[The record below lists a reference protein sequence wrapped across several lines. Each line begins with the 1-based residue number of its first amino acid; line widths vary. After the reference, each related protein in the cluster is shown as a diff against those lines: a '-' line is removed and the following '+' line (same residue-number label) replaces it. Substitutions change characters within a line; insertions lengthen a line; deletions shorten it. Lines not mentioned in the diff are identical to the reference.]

1 MCDLTQS
8 IDIIDRL
15 LSVLGDRKNF
25 QKIYSEALGGSVSGD
40 ISMIRSD
47 LFNKP
52 NYLGALLFEDTASV
66 LLLLQQTGLVHYEN
80 LTGTLSE
87 REQLQETEL
96 WSPGY
101 NDKGLHHKV
110 SRLYKQPPCRLHED
124 TVSHMPQRGCRC
136 RLGRRMPHRKICVRL
151 EQPVAYSKGTTAVI
165 HSTHVSDSGF
175 SLNIFCTCLDIR
187 ERSCNFT

>member
-66 LLLLQQTGLVHYEN
+66 LLLLQQTGLVHYQN

-87 REQLQETEL
+87 REQLHAAHQTVV
-96 WSPGY
+96 PCTAY
-101 NDKGLHHKV
+101 NLCSGKAVDH
-110 SRLYKQPPCRLHED
+110 
-124 TVSHMPQRGCRC
+124 TVEG
-136 RLGRRMPHRKICVRL
+136 I
-151 EQPVAYSKGTTAVI
+151 
-165 HSTHVSDSGF
+165 
-175 SLNIFCTCLDIR
+175 
-187 ERSCNFT
+187 

>member
-1 MCDLTQS
+1 
-8 IDIIDRL
+8 
-15 LSVLGDRKNF
+15 
-25 QKIYSEALGGSVSGD
+25 
-40 ISMIRSD
+40 MIRSD

-101 NDKGLHHKV
+101 NDK
-110 SRLYKQPPCRLHED
+110 ED
-124 TVSHMPQRGCRC
+124 C
-136 RLGRRMPHRKICVRL
+136 
-151 EQPVAYSKGTTAVI
+151 
-165 HSTHVSDSGF
+165 
-175 SLNIFCTCLDIR
+175 NIKFLD
-187 ERSCNFT
+187 

>member
-101 NDKGLHHKV
+101 NDKEDCIIKFLDYTNNHHADSMRIPFPTCHKV
-110 SRLYKQPPCRLHED
+110 KSSIDVLRQDSPP
-124 TVSHMPQRGCRC
+124 S
-136 RLGRRMPHRKICVRL
+136 
-151 EQPVAYSKGTTAVI
+151 
-165 HSTHVSDSGF
+165 
-175 SLNIFCTCLDIR
+175 
-187 ERSCNFT
+187 

>member
-1 MCDLTQS
+1 
-8 IDIIDRL
+8 
-15 LSVLGDRKNF
+15 
-25 QKIYSEALGGSVSGD
+25 
-40 ISMIRSD
+40 MIRSD

-101 NDKGLHHKV
+101 NDKEDCIIKFLDYTNNHHADSMRIPFPTCHKGDADADWV
-110 SRLYKQPPCRLHED
+110 EECH
-124 TVSHMPQRGCRC
+124 T
-136 RLGRRMPHRKICVRL
+136 RKICVRL

>member
-101 NDKGLHHKV
+101 NDKEDCIIKFLDYTNNHHAD
-110 SRLYKQPPCRLHED
+110 SMRIPFPTCH
-124 TVSHMPQRGCRC
+124 
-136 RLGRRMPHRKICVRL
+136 
-151 EQPVAYSKGTTAVI
+151 KGDADADWVEECPEYDEEEGET
-165 HSTHVSDSGF
+165 
-175 SLNIFCTCLDIR
+175 
-187 ERSCNFT
+187 

>member
-101 NDKGLHHKV
+101 NDKEDCIIKFLDYTNNHHA
-110 SRLYKQPPCRLHED
+110 D
-124 TVSHMPQRGCRC
+124 SHMPQRGCRC